1 MGMPAD
7 RCECVNVCVRLCLP
21 RPSTVDNTTASQQT
35 CWLSGTTS
43 LQHRRVLAKLYV
55 DFYWSELLNR
65 LGLLLTFTFL
75 PFPFFS
81 REIPFRYLT
90 FSWDHTGLC
99 GRFSKVIQSRLCAG
113 PINMA
118 FLFTHSFVW
127 FSVKSPI
134 MLWWQCSTRVHLAF
148 FGELQRFLFHG
159 VNFLLLFFCE
169 AFTDDSSNS
178 ELGSCVA
185 TIKYVNSQ
193 IHSIS
198 KGFLERTVSTTSLN
212 LNKLRTS
219 AAVVISLVGH
229 RKKMMVWFKI
239 MQYNTV
245 IPWDM
250 SQPSS

>member
-21 RPSTVDNTTASQQT
+21 RPSTVDNTPASQQT

-99 GRFSKVIQSRLCAG
+99 GRFFEGNSVKALCRANQYG
-113 PINMA
+113 I
-118 FLFTHSFVW
+118 LIHSFIRLIFCQIPDNALMAVLDARTLGFFW
-127 FSVKSPI
+127 RASTIPFSRCQLSAFVF
-134 MLWWQCSTRVHLAF
+134 LW
-148 FGELQRFLFHG
+148 GFHRRQ
-159 VNFLLLFFCE
+159 L
-169 AFTDDSSNS
+169 
-178 ELGSCVA
+178 
-185 TIKYVNSQ
+185 
-193 IHSIS
+193 
-198 KGFLERTVSTTSLN
+198 
-212 LNKLRTS
+212 KLRTGFLCGDYKVCELS
-219 AAVVISLVGH
+219 DSQYFKRVFRKNCINHFFKLKQAEDHCCRCHFIG
-229 RKKMMVWFKI
+229 RPQKKMMVWFKI
-239 MQYNTV
+239 MQYTTV
-245 IPWDM
+245 IPWDT

>member
-21 RPSTVDNTTASQQT
+21 RPSTVDNTPASQQT

-99 GRFSKVIQSRLCAG
+99 GRFFEGNSVKALCRANQYG
-113 PINMA
+113 I
-118 FLFTHSFVW
+118 LIHSFIRLIFCQIPDNALMAVLDARTLGFFW
-127 FSVKSPI
+127 RASTIPFSRCQLS
-134 MLWWQCSTRVHLAF
+134 AF
-148 FGELQRFLFHG
+148 
-159 VNFLLLFFCE
+159 VFCE

-178 ELGSCVA
+178 ELSSCVA

-212 LNKLRTS
+212 LNKLRTT

-229 RKKMMVWFKI
+229 RKKWWSGLK
-239 MQYNTV
+239 
-245 IPWDM
+245 
-250 SQPSS
+250 

>member
-1 MGMPAD
+1 MLTF
-7 RCECVNVCVRLCLP
+7 RHHLP
-21 RPSTVDNTTASQQT
+21 SASPGSGQT
-35 CWLSGTTS
+35 ICRFLLKWTFEPPRSIINIYFSSISFLFKRFLSGIWRSPGTT
-43 LQHRRVLAKLYV
+43 QVYAG
-55 DFYWSELLNR
+55 D
-65 LGLLLTFTFL
+65 
-75 PFPFFS
+75 
-81 REIPFRYLT
+81 
-90 FSWDHTGLC
+90 
-99 GRFSKVIQSRLCAG
+99 FSKVIQSRLCAG

-178 ELGSCVA
+178 ELSSCVA

-198 KGFLERTVSTTSLN
+198 KGFLGRTVSTTSLN
-212 LNKLRTS
+212 LNKLRTT

-229 RKKMMVWFKI
+229 RKKWWSGLK
-239 MQYNTV
+239 
-245 IPWDM
+245 
-250 SQPSS
+250 